1 MLLYRRLGRLRVERS
16 DIEAFVTAIDT
27 ASQRAEAAIAGIRE
41 SALEAQRAL
50 GGQKELAQQRIAE
63 LSRLVDSAGRM
74 ARRVETALHQ
84 GARSMAEDSARARR
98 RAAAVSARNRQ
109 LGCAPSCAAARR
121 AARRAEDR
129 RRAAARARGVA
140 VSQAATRG
148 STFPHCPGCCWSR
161 GRLVARRGAP
171 AAQDGGR

>member
-1 MLLYRRLGRLRVERS
+1 MIELAANLLVAFLLVLTTIWCVLLYRRLGRLRVERS

-50 GGQKELAQQRIAE
+50 GGQKELAQQRIGE

-84 GARSMAEDSARARR
+84 GARTMAESGRAD
-98 RAAAVSARNRQ
+98 
-109 LGCAPSCAAARR
+109 P
-121 AARRAEDR
+121 AEQ
-129 RRAAARARGVA
+129 
-140 VSQAATRG
+140 S
-148 STFPHCPGCCWSR
+148 P
-161 GRLVARRGAP
+161 P
-171 AAQDGGR
+171 AAGSSNARPAVRQRDAPPGGPKIDAELLRALEALR